1 MNKLFVLLGSCGS
14 YDDYRRINIGV
25 YDSEDAAKEAADKFL
40 KKRNDILNNVNNKCP
55 LTPDQLRI
63 VEETY
68 ETDGLSESEID
79 SYYSWQN
86 IKYMMQEIN
95 NDYYIEEFILN
106 VDSPENIIDFEVG
119 EEYI

>member
-68 ETDGLSESEID
+68 ETDGLTESEID